1 MTTPTNTVTE
11 LQKPN
16 PSEIIE
22 LFEVHLDQ
30 RLHYADW
37 QVKTGTYSQ
46 SGTTVTITIT
56 DHNLSSG
63 QTIVLD
69 YTSGSATDGTFNVAS
84 VVNANVFIVTAAS
97 SATNSGTVAILTS
110 YTAGDT
116 VSSTSLVLDNSFPP
130 QGMVFECTSGGISG
144 NSEPN
149 FVNTNGTYSQSGNT
163 ITVTINNHPFVQ
175 GNNININFKTGNS
188 INSSFSI
195 SSITNANV
203 FVVTASNSDTTS
215 GTMEWIDG
223 TTITD
228 NNVTWT
234 AKRPIK
240 RFHAGTNLKTTTTLH
255 EASIHFGGKV
265 YEPFPVQT
273 EGFDM
278 TSKGTLP
285 RPRLTISN
293 LSPSL
298 SNTFTVANG
307 GSALPAGTI
316 SAMML
321 EVNKITVGNDLI
333 GSTLVRIRT
342 LRKFLDS
349 ANFNSTNA
357 TADPTQKFPD
367 EIYMIARKVLENQE
381 IVQFECASMFDMAG
395 IRGPKRQILPDEF
408 PGIGEFFQ

>member
-1 MTTPTNTVTE
+1 MTTPTDTVTE
-11 LQKPN
+11 LQKSN

-22 LFEVHLDQ
+22 LFEIYLDQ

-37 QVKTGTYSQ
+37 E
-46 SGTTVTITIT
+46 
-56 DHNLSSG
+56 
-63 QTIVLD
+63 
-69 YTSGSATDGTFNVAS
+69 
-84 VVNANVFIVTAAS
+84 ANKA
-97 SATNSGTVAILTS
+97 

-130 QGMVFECTSGGISG
+130 QGMVFECTSGG
-144 NSEPN
+144 
-149 FVNTNGTYSQSGNT
+149 
-163 ITVTINNHPFVQ
+163 
-175 GNNININFKTGNS
+175 
-188 INSSFSI
+188 
-195 SSITNANV
+195 
-203 FVVTASNSDTTS
+203 TS
-215 GTMEWIDG
+215 GGSLPGGFASASEG
-223 TTITD
+223 GTITD
-228 NNVTWT
+228 NGVTWT

-278 TSKGTLP
+278 TATGALP

-316 SAMML
+316 SSMML

-349 ANFNSTNA
+349 DNFNSTNA
-357 TADPTQKFPD
+357 TADSTQKFPD
-367 EIYMIARKVLENQE
+367 EIYMIARKTLENQE

-395 IRGPKRQILPDEF
+395 IKAPKRQILPSEF
-408 PGIGEFFQ
+408 PAIGEFFQ

>member
-37 QVKTGTYSQ
+37 E
-46 SGTTVTITIT
+46 
-56 DHNLSSG
+56 
-63 QTIVLD
+63 
-69 YTSGSATDGTFNVAS
+69 AS
-84 VVNANVFIVTAAS
+84 KA
-97 SATNSGTVAILTS
+97 

-130 QGMVFECTSGGISG
+130 QGMVFECTSGG
-144 NSEPN
+144 
-149 FVNTNGTYSQSGNT
+149 
-163 ITVTINNHPFVQ
+163 
-175 GNNININFKTGNS
+175 
-188 INSSFSI
+188 
-195 SSITNANV
+195 
-203 FVVTASNSDTTS
+203 TS
-215 GTMEWIDG
+215 GSSLPSGFASASEG
-223 TTITD
+223 GTITD
-228 NNVTWT
+228 NGVTWT

-265 YEPFPVQT
+265 YEPFPIQT

>member
-11 LQKPN
+11 LQKSN

-37 QVKTGTYSQ
+37 EASKAYTIG
-46 SGTTVTITIT
+46 VTI
-56 DHNLSSG
+56 
-63 QTIVLD
+63 
-69 YTSGSATDGTFNVAS
+69 
-84 VVNANVFIVTAAS
+84 
-97 SATNSGTVAILTS
+97 
-110 YTAGDT
+110 
-116 VSSTSLVLDNSFPP
+116 SSTSLVLDNSFPP
-130 QGMVFECTSGGISG
+130 QGLVFECTSGGTNG

-149 FVNTNGTYSQSGNT
+149 FANTTGSYSQSGNT
-163 ITVTINNHPFVQ
+163 ITVLSANHPFTQ
-175 GNNININFKTGNS
+175 GNTININFKTGNS
-188 INSSFSI
+188 
-195 SSITNANV
+195 TNAFFSVTSVTNENL
-203 FVVTASNSDTTS
+203 FVVTASNSISTN
-215 GTMEWIDG
+215 GEMEWVDG

-234 AKRPIK
+234 ARRPIK
-240 RFHAGTNLKTTTTLH
+240 RFQAGTNLKTTTTLH

-278 TSKGTLP
+278 TSKGSLP

-298 SNTFTVANG
+298 SNTFSVANG

-349 ANFNSTNA
+349 DNFNSTNA
-357 TADPTQKFPD
+357 TADSTQKFPD
-367 EIYMIARKVLENQE
+367 EIYMIARKVLEDQE

-395 IRGPKRQILPDEF
+395 VRAPKRQILPDEF

>member
-22 LFEVHLDQ
+22 LFEIHLDQ

-37 QVKTGTYSQ
+37 E
-46 SGTTVTITIT
+46 
-56 DHNLSSG
+56 
-63 QTIVLD
+63 
-69 YTSGSATDGTFNVAS
+69 
-84 VVNANVFIVTAAS
+84 ANKA
-97 SATNSGTVAILTS
+97 

-130 QGMVFECTSGGISG
+130 QGMVFECTSGG
-144 NSEPN
+144 
-149 FVNTNGTYSQSGNT
+149 
-163 ITVTINNHPFVQ
+163 
-175 GNNININFKTGNS
+175 
-188 INSSFSI
+188 
-195 SSITNANV
+195 
-203 FVVTASNSDTTS
+203 TS
-215 GTMEWIDG
+215 GGSVPGGFTSASEG
-223 TTITD
+223 GTITD
-228 NNVTWT
+228 NSVTWT

-240 RFHAGTNLKTTTTLH
+240 RFHTGTNLKTTSTLH

-278 TSKGTLP
+278 SSRGSLP

-307 GSALPAGTI
+307 GSALPGGTI
-316 SAMML
+316 TAMML
-321 EVNKITVGNDLI
+321 EVNKISVGNDLI

-349 ANFNSTNA
+349 ANFNSTNS

-367 EIYMIARKVLENQE
+367 EIYMIARKTLENQE

-395 IRGPKRQILPDEF
+395 VRGPKRQILPDEF

>member
-1 MTTPTNTVTE
+1 MSTPTNTVTE
-11 LQKPN
+11 LQKNN

-37 QVKTGTYSQ
+37 E
-46 SGTTVTITIT
+46 
-56 DHNLSSG
+56 
-63 QTIVLD
+63 
-69 YTSGSATDGTFNVAS
+69 
-84 VVNANVFIVTAAS
+84 ANKA
-97 SATNSGTVAILTS
+97 

-130 QGMVFECTSGGISG
+130 QGMVFECTSGG
-144 NSEPN
+144 
-149 FVNTNGTYSQSGNT
+149 
-163 ITVTINNHPFVQ
+163 
-175 GNNININFKTGNS
+175 
-188 INSSFSI
+188 
-195 SSITNANV
+195 
-203 FVVTASNSDTTS
+203 TS
-215 GTMEWIDG
+215 GGSLPGGFASASEG
-223 TTITD
+223 GTITD
-228 NNVTWT
+228 NGVTWT

-278 TSKGTLP
+278 TATGALP

-316 SAMML
+316 SSMML

-349 ANFNSTNA
+349 DNFNSTNA
-357 TADPTQKFPD
+357 TADSTQKFPD
-367 EIYMIARKVLENQE
+367 EIYMIARKTLENQE

-395 IRGPKRQILPDEF
+395 IKAPKRQILPSEF
-408 PGIGEFFQ
+408 PAIGEFFQ

>member
-37 QVKTGTYSQ
+37 E
-46 SGTTVTITIT
+46 
-56 DHNLSSG
+56 
-63 QTIVLD
+63 
-69 YTSGSATDGTFNVAS
+69 
-84 VVNANVFIVTAAS
+84 ANKA
-97 SATNSGTVAILTS
+97 

-130 QGMVFECTSGGISG
+130 QGMVFECTSGG
-144 NSEPN
+144 
-149 FVNTNGTYSQSGNT
+149 
-163 ITVTINNHPFVQ
+163 
-175 GNNININFKTGNS
+175 
-188 INSSFSI
+188 
-195 SSITNANV
+195 
-203 FVVTASNSDTTS
+203 TS
-215 GTMEWIDG
+215 GGSLPGGFASASEG
-223 TTITD
+223 GTITD
-228 NNVTWT
+228 NGVTWT

-278 TSKGTLP
+278 TATGALP

-316 SAMML
+316 SSMML

-349 ANFNSTNA
+349 DNFNSTNA
-357 TADPTQKFPD
+357 TADSTQKFPD
-367 EIYMIARKVLENQE
+367 EIYMIARKTLENQE
-381 IVQFECASMFDMAG
+381 IVQFECASKFDMAG
-395 IRGPKRQILPDEF
+395 IKAPKRQILPSEF
-408 PGIGEFFQ
+408 PAIGEFFQ

>member
-1 MTTPTNTVTE
+1 MSTPTNTVTE

-37 QVKTGTYSQ
+37 Q
-46 SGTTVTITIT
+46 
-56 DHNLSSG
+56 
-63 QTIVLD
+63 
-69 YTSGSATDGTFNVAS
+69 
-84 VVNANVFIVTAAS
+84 ANTA
-97 SATNSGTVAILTS
+97 

-130 QGMVFECTSGGISG
+130 QGMVFECTSGG
-144 NSEPN
+144 
-149 FVNTNGTYSQSGNT
+149 
-163 ITVTINNHPFVQ
+163 
-175 GNNININFKTGNS
+175 
-188 INSSFSI
+188 
-195 SSITNANV
+195 
-203 FVVTASNSDTTS
+203 TS
-215 GTMEWIDG
+215 GGSLPVNFASASEG
-223 TTITD
+223 GTITD
-228 NNVTWT
+228 NSVTWT

-240 RFHAGTNLKTTTTLH
+240 RFHAGTNLKTTSTLH
-255 EASIHFGGKV
+255 EASIHFNAKV

-278 TSKGTLP
+278 SSKGTLP

-298 SNTFTVANG
+298 SNTFSVANG

-349 ANFNSTNA
+349 ANFNSTN
-357 TADPTQKFPD
+357 TTEDDTQKFPD
-367 EIYMIARKVLENQE
+367 EVYMIARKVLENQE
-381 IVQFECASMFDMAG
+381 LVQFECTMPNDGANL
-395 IRGPKRQILPDEF
+395 RLPKRQILPSEF

>member
-37 QVKTGTYSQ
+37 E
-46 SGTTVTITIT
+46 
-56 DHNLSSG
+56 
-63 QTIVLD
+63 
-69 YTSGSATDGTFNVAS
+69 
-84 VVNANVFIVTAAS
+84 ANKA
-97 SATNSGTVAILTS
+97 

-130 QGMVFECTSGGISG
+130 QGMVFECTSGG
-144 NSEPN
+144 
-149 FVNTNGTYSQSGNT
+149 
-163 ITVTINNHPFVQ
+163 
-175 GNNININFKTGNS
+175 
-188 INSSFSI
+188 
-195 SSITNANV
+195 
-203 FVVTASNSDTTS
+203 TS
-215 GTMEWIDG
+215 GGSLPGGFASASEG
-223 TTITD
+223 GTITD
-228 NNVTWT
+228 NGVTWT

-293 LSPSL
+293 LNPSL

-349 ANFNSTNA
+349 DNFNSTNA

-367 EIYMIARKVLENQE
+367 EIYMIARKVVENQE

-395 IRGPKRQILPDEF
+395 VRGPKRQILPDEF

>member
-37 QVKTGTYSQ
+37 E
-46 SGTTVTITIT
+46 
-56 DHNLSSG
+56 
-63 QTIVLD
+63 
-69 YTSGSATDGTFNVAS
+69 
-84 VVNANVFIVTAAS
+84 ANKA
-97 SATNSGTVAILTS
+97 

-130 QGMVFECTSGGISG
+130 QGMVFECTSGG
-144 NSEPN
+144 
-149 FVNTNGTYSQSGNT
+149 
-163 ITVTINNHPFVQ
+163 
-175 GNNININFKTGNS
+175 
-188 INSSFSI
+188 
-195 SSITNANV
+195 
-203 FVVTASNSDTTS
+203 TS
-215 GTMEWIDG
+215 GSSLPSGFASVSEG
-223 TTITD
+223 GTITD
-228 NNVTWT
+228 NGVTWT

-357 TADPTQKFPD
+357 TADSTQKFPD

>member
-37 QVKTGTYSQ
+37 E
-46 SGTTVTITIT
+46 
-56 DHNLSSG
+56 
-63 QTIVLD
+63 
-69 YTSGSATDGTFNVAS
+69 
-84 VVNANVFIVTAAS
+84 ANKA
-97 SATNSGTVAILTS
+97 

-130 QGMVFECTSGGISG
+130 QGMVFECTSGG
-144 NSEPN
+144 
-149 FVNTNGTYSQSGNT
+149 
-163 ITVTINNHPFVQ
+163 
-175 GNNININFKTGNS
+175 
-188 INSSFSI
+188 
-195 SSITNANV
+195 
-203 FVVTASNSDTTS
+203 TS
-215 GTMEWIDG
+215 GGSLPGGFASASEG
-223 TTITD
+223 GTITD
-228 NNVTWT
+228 NGVTWT

-293 LSPSL
+293 LNPSL

-307 GSALPAGTI
+307 GSALPSGTI

-357 TADPTQKFPD
+357 TADSTQKFPD

-395 IRGPKRQILPDEF
+395 VRGPKRQILPDEF

>member
-1 MTTPTNTVTE
+1 MSTPTNTVTE

-37 QVKTGTYSQ
+37 E
-46 SGTTVTITIT
+46 
-56 DHNLSSG
+56 
-63 QTIVLD
+63 
-69 YTSGSATDGTFNVAS
+69 
-84 VVNANVFIVTAAS
+84 ANKA
-97 SATNSGTVAILTS
+97 

-130 QGMVFECTSGGISG
+130 QGMVFECTSGG
-144 NSEPN
+144 
-149 FVNTNGTYSQSGNT
+149 
-163 ITVTINNHPFVQ
+163 
-175 GNNININFKTGNS
+175 
-188 INSSFSI
+188 
-195 SSITNANV
+195 
-203 FVVTASNSDTTS
+203 TS
-215 GTMEWIDG
+215 GGSLPGGFASASEG
-223 TTITD
+223 GTITD
-228 NNVTWT
+228 NGVTWT

-278 TSKGTLP
+278 TSKGALP

-349 ANFNSTNA
+349 DNFNSTNA
-357 TADPTQKFPD
+357 TADSTQKFPD
-367 EIYMIARKVLENQE
+367 EIYMIARKTLENQE

-395 IRGPKRQILPDEF
+395 IKAPKRQILPSEF
-408 PGIGEFFQ
+408 PAIGEFFQ

>member
-1 MTTPTNTVTE
+1 MSTPTNTVTE

-37 QVKTGTYSQ
+37 E
-46 SGTTVTITIT
+46 
-56 DHNLSSG
+56 
-63 QTIVLD
+63 
-69 YTSGSATDGTFNVAS
+69 
-84 VVNANVFIVTAAS
+84 ANKA
-97 SATNSGTVAILTS
+97 

-130 QGMVFECTSGGISG
+130 QGMVFECTSGG
-144 NSEPN
+144 
-149 FVNTNGTYSQSGNT
+149 
-163 ITVTINNHPFVQ
+163 
-175 GNNININFKTGNS
+175 
-188 INSSFSI
+188 
-195 SSITNANV
+195 
-203 FVVTASNSDTTS
+203 TS
-215 GTMEWIDG
+215 GSSLPGGFASASEG
-223 TTITD
+223 GTITD
-228 NNVTWT
+228 NGVTWT

-240 RFHAGTNLKTTTTLH
+240 RFHAGTNLKTTSTLH
-255 EASIHFGGKV
+255 EASIHFNNKV

-307 GSALPAGTI
+307 GSALPSGTI

-349 ANFNSTNA
+349 DNFNSTNA
-357 TADPTQKFPD
+357 TADSTQKFPD

-395 IRGPKRQILPDEF
+395 VRGPKRQILPDEF

>member
-1 MTTPTNTVTE
+1 MSTPTNTVTE
-11 LQKPN
+11 LQKNN

-37 QVKTGTYSQ
+37 E
-46 SGTTVTITIT
+46 
-56 DHNLSSG
+56 
-63 QTIVLD
+63 
-69 YTSGSATDGTFNVAS
+69 
-84 VVNANVFIVTAAS
+84 ANKA
-97 SATNSGTVAILTS
+97 

-130 QGMVFECTSGGISG
+130 QGMVFECTSGG
-144 NSEPN
+144 
-149 FVNTNGTYSQSGNT
+149 
-163 ITVTINNHPFVQ
+163 
-175 GNNININFKTGNS
+175 
-188 INSSFSI
+188 
-195 SSITNANV
+195 
-203 FVVTASNSDTTS
+203 TS
-215 GTMEWIDG
+215 GGSLPGGFASASEG
-223 TTITD
+223 GTITD
-228 NNVTWT
+228 NGVTWT

-298 SNTFTVANG
+298 SNTFSVANG
-307 GSALPAGTI
+307 GSALPSGTI

-357 TADPTQKFPD
+357 TADSTQKFPD
-367 EIYMIARKVLENQE
+367 EIYMIARKTLENQE

-395 IRGPKRQILPDEF
+395 IKAPKRQILPSEF
-408 PGIGEFFQ
+408 PAIGEFFQ

>member
-1 MTTPTNTVTE
+1 MSTPTNTVTE

-37 QVKTGTYSQ
+37 E
-46 SGTTVTITIT
+46 
-56 DHNLSSG
+56 
-63 QTIVLD
+63 
-69 YTSGSATDGTFNVAS
+69 
-84 VVNANVFIVTAAS
+84 ANKA
-97 SATNSGTVAILTS
+97 

-130 QGMVFECTSGGISG
+130 QGMVFECTSGG
-144 NSEPN
+144 
-149 FVNTNGTYSQSGNT
+149 
-163 ITVTINNHPFVQ
+163 
-175 GNNININFKTGNS
+175 
-188 INSSFSI
+188 
-195 SSITNANV
+195 
-203 FVVTASNSDTTS
+203 TS
-215 GTMEWIDG
+215 GGSLPSGFASASEG
-223 TTITD
+223 GTITD
-228 NNVTWT
+228 NGVTWT

-240 RFHAGTNLKTTTTLH
+240 RFHPGTNLKTTTTLH

-293 LSPSL
+293 LNPSL
-298 SNTFTVANG
+298 SSTFTVANG

-357 TADPTQKFPD
+357 TADSTQKFPD
-367 EIYMIARKVLENQE
+367 EIYMIARKVVENQE

-395 IRGPKRQILPDEF
+395 VRGPKRQILPDEF

>member
-1 MTTPTNTVTE
+1 MSTPTNTVTE

-37 QVKTGTYSQ
+37 E
-46 SGTTVTITIT
+46 
-56 DHNLSSG
+56 
-63 QTIVLD
+63 
-69 YTSGSATDGTFNVAS
+69 
-84 VVNANVFIVTAAS
+84 ANKA
-97 SATNSGTVAILTS
+97 

-130 QGMVFECTSGGISG
+130 QGMVFECTSGG
-144 NSEPN
+144 
-149 FVNTNGTYSQSGNT
+149 
-163 ITVTINNHPFVQ
+163 
-175 GNNININFKTGNS
+175 
-188 INSSFSI
+188 
-195 SSITNANV
+195 
-203 FVVTASNSDTTS
+203 TS
-215 GTMEWIDG
+215 GGSLPGGFASASEG
-223 TTITD
+223 GTITD
-228 NNVTWT
+228 NGVIWT

-293 LSPSL
+293 LNPSL

-307 GSALPAGTI
+307 GSALPSGTI

-349 ANFNSTNA
+349 DNFNSTNA
-357 TADPTQKFPD
+357 TADSTQKFPD
-367 EIYMIARKVLENQE
+367 EIYMIARKVVENQE

-395 IRGPKRQILPDEF
+395 VRGPKRQILPDEF

>member
-1 MTTPTNTVTE
+1 
-11 LQKPN
+11 
-16 PSEIIE
+16 
-22 LFEVHLDQ
+22 
-30 RLHYADW
+30 
-37 QVKTGTYSQ
+37 
-46 SGTTVTITIT
+46 
-56 DHNLSSG
+56 
-63 QTIVLD
+63 
-69 YTSGSATDGTFNVAS
+69 
-84 VVNANVFIVTAAS
+84 
-97 SATNSGTVAILTS
+97 
-110 YTAGDT
+110 
-116 VSSTSLVLDNSFPP
+116 
-130 QGMVFECTSGGISG
+130 MVFECTSGG
-144 NSEPN
+144 
-149 FVNTNGTYSQSGNT
+149 
-163 ITVTINNHPFVQ
+163 
-175 GNNININFKTGNS
+175 
-188 INSSFSI
+188 
-195 SSITNANV
+195 
-203 FVVTASNSDTTS
+203 TS
-215 GTMEWIDG
+215 GGSLPGGFASASEG
-223 TTITD
+223 GTITD
-228 NNVTWT
+228 NGVTWT

-240 RFHAGTNLKTTTTLH
+240 RFHNGTNLKTTTTLH

-307 GSALPAGTI
+307 GSALPSGTI

-349 ANFNSTNA
+349 DNFNSTNA
-357 TADPTQKFPD
+357 TADSTQKFPD

-395 IRGPKRQILPDEF
+395 VRGPKRQILPDEF

>member
-11 LQKPN
+11 LQKSN

-37 QVKTGTYSQ
+37 E
-46 SGTTVTITIT
+46 
-56 DHNLSSG
+56 
-63 QTIVLD
+63 
-69 YTSGSATDGTFNVAS
+69 AS
-84 VVNANVFIVTAAS
+84 KA
-97 SATNSGTVAILTS
+97 

-130 QGMVFECTSGGISG
+130 QGMVFECTSGG
-144 NSEPN
+144 
-149 FVNTNGTYSQSGNT
+149 
-163 ITVTINNHPFVQ
+163 
-175 GNNININFKTGNS
+175 
-188 INSSFSI
+188 
-195 SSITNANV
+195 
-203 FVVTASNSDTTS
+203 TS
-215 GTMEWIDG
+215 GSSLPSGFASVSEG
-223 TTITD
+223 GTITD
-228 NNVTWT
+228 NGVTWT

-395 IRGPKRQILPDEF
+395 IRAPKRQILPDEF

>member
-1 MTTPTNTVTE
+1 MSTPTNTVTE

-37 QVKTGTYSQ
+37 E
-46 SGTTVTITIT
+46 
-56 DHNLSSG
+56 
-63 QTIVLD
+63 
-69 YTSGSATDGTFNVAS
+69 
-84 VVNANVFIVTAAS
+84 ANKA
-97 SATNSGTVAILTS
+97 

-130 QGMVFECTSGGISG
+130 QGMVFECTSGG
-144 NSEPN
+144 
-149 FVNTNGTYSQSGNT
+149 
-163 ITVTINNHPFVQ
+163 
-175 GNNININFKTGNS
+175 
-188 INSSFSI
+188 
-195 SSITNANV
+195 
-203 FVVTASNSDTTS
+203 TS
-215 GTMEWIDG
+215 GGSVPGGFTSASEG
-223 TTITD
+223 GTITD
-228 NNVTWT
+228 NSVTWT

-240 RFHAGTNLKTTTTLH
+240 RFHTGTNLKTTSTLH

-278 TSKGTLP
+278 SSRGSLP

-357 TADPTQKFPD
+357 TADATQKFPD
-367 EIYMIARKVLENQE
+367 EVYMIARKVLENQE
-381 IVQFECASMFDMAG
+381 IVQFECTMPNDGANV
-395 IRGPKRQILPDEF
+395 RLPKRQILPSEF

>member
-1 MTTPTNTVTE
+1 MSTPTNTVTE

-37 QVKTGTYSQ
+37 E
-46 SGTTVTITIT
+46 
-56 DHNLSSG
+56 
-63 QTIVLD
+63 
-69 YTSGSATDGTFNVAS
+69 
-84 VVNANVFIVTAAS
+84 ANKA
-97 SATNSGTVAILTS
+97 

-130 QGMVFECTSGGISG
+130 QGMVFECTSGG
-144 NSEPN
+144 
-149 FVNTNGTYSQSGNT
+149 
-163 ITVTINNHPFVQ
+163 
-175 GNNININFKTGNS
+175 
-188 INSSFSI
+188 
-195 SSITNANV
+195 
-203 FVVTASNSDTTS
+203 TS
-215 GTMEWIDG
+215 GGSLPGGFASASEG
-223 TTITD
+223 GTITD
-228 NNVTWT
+228 NGVTWT

-278 TSKGTLP
+278 TATGALP

-316 SAMML
+316 SSMML

-349 ANFNSTNA
+349 DNFNSTNA
-357 TADPTQKFPD
+357 TADSTQKFPD
-367 EIYMIARKVLENQE
+367 EIYMIARKTLENQE

-395 IRGPKRQILPDEF
+395 IKAPKRQILPSEF
-408 PGIGEFFQ
+408 PAIGEFFQ

>member
-37 QVKTGTYSQ
+37 E
-46 SGTTVTITIT
+46 
-56 DHNLSSG
+56 
-63 QTIVLD
+63 
-69 YTSGSATDGTFNVAS
+69 AS
-84 VVNANVFIVTAAS
+84 KA
-97 SATNSGTVAILTS
+97 

-130 QGMVFECTSGGISG
+130 QGMVFECTSGG
-144 NSEPN
+144 
-149 FVNTNGTYSQSGNT
+149 
-163 ITVTINNHPFVQ
+163 
-175 GNNININFKTGNS
+175 
-188 INSSFSI
+188 
-195 SSITNANV
+195 
-203 FVVTASNSDTTS
+203 TS
-215 GTMEWIDG
+215 GSSLPSGFASVSEG
-223 TTITD
+223 GTITD
-228 NNVTWT
+228 NGVTWT

-265 YEPFPVQT
+265 YEPFPVKT

>member
-37 QVKTGTYSQ
+37 E
-46 SGTTVTITIT
+46 
-56 DHNLSSG
+56 
-63 QTIVLD
+63 
-69 YTSGSATDGTFNVAS
+69 
-84 VVNANVFIVTAAS
+84 ANKA
-97 SATNSGTVAILTS
+97 

-130 QGMVFECTSGGISG
+130 QGMVFECTSGG
-144 NSEPN
+144 
-149 FVNTNGTYSQSGNT
+149 
-163 ITVTINNHPFVQ
+163 
-175 GNNININFKTGNS
+175 
-188 INSSFSI
+188 
-195 SSITNANV
+195 
-203 FVVTASNSDTTS
+203 TS
-215 GTMEWIDG
+215 GGSLPGGFASASEG
-223 TTITD
+223 GTITD
-228 NNVTWT
+228 NGVTWT

-293 LSPSL
+293 LNPSL

-307 GSALPAGTI
+307 GSALPSGNI

-349 ANFNSTNA
+349 ANFNSTNS

-395 IRGPKRQILPDEF
+395 VR
-408 PGIGEFFQ
+408 

>member
-11 LQKPN
+11 LQKSN

-37 QVKTGTYSQ
+37 E
-46 SGTTVTITIT
+46 
-56 DHNLSSG
+56 
-63 QTIVLD
+63 
-69 YTSGSATDGTFNVAS
+69 AS
-84 VVNANVFIVTAAS
+84 KV
-97 SATNSGTVAILTS
+97 

-130 QGMVFECTSGGISG
+130 QGMVFECTSGG
-144 NSEPN
+144 
-149 FVNTNGTYSQSGNT
+149 
-163 ITVTINNHPFVQ
+163 
-175 GNNININFKTGNS
+175 
-188 INSSFSI
+188 
-195 SSITNANV
+195 
-203 FVVTASNSDTTS
+203 TS
-215 GTMEWIDG
+215 GSSLPSGFASASEG
-223 TTITD
+223 GTITD
-228 NNVTWT
+228 NGVTWT

-265 YEPFPVQT
+265 YEPFPIQT

>member
-1 MTTPTNTVTE
+1 MSTPTNTVTE

-37 QVKTGTYSQ
+37 E
-46 SGTTVTITIT
+46 
-56 DHNLSSG
+56 
-63 QTIVLD
+63 
-69 YTSGSATDGTFNVAS
+69 
-84 VVNANVFIVTAAS
+84 ANKA
-97 SATNSGTVAILTS
+97 

-130 QGMVFECTSGGISG
+130 QGMVFECTSGG
-144 NSEPN
+144 
-149 FVNTNGTYSQSGNT
+149 
-163 ITVTINNHPFVQ
+163 
-175 GNNININFKTGNS
+175 
-188 INSSFSI
+188 
-195 SSITNANV
+195 
-203 FVVTASNSDTTS
+203 TS
-215 GTMEWIDG
+215 GGSLPGGFASASEG
-223 TTITD
+223 GTITD
-228 NNVTWT
+228 NGVTWT

-240 RFHAGTNLKTTTTLH
+240 RFHPGVNLITTTTLH

-307 GSALPAGTI
+307 GSALPSGTI

-357 TADPTQKFPD
+357 TADSTQKFPD
-367 EIYMIARKVLENQE
+367 EIYMIARKVVENQE

-395 IRGPKRQILPDEF
+395 VRGPKRQILPDEF

>member
-37 QVKTGTYSQ
+37 E
-46 SGTTVTITIT
+46 
-56 DHNLSSG
+56 
-63 QTIVLD
+63 
-69 YTSGSATDGTFNVAS
+69 
-84 VVNANVFIVTAAS
+84 ANKA
-97 SATNSGTVAILTS
+97 

-130 QGMVFECTSGGISG
+130 QGMVFECTSGG
-144 NSEPN
+144 
-149 FVNTNGTYSQSGNT
+149 
-163 ITVTINNHPFVQ
+163 
-175 GNNININFKTGNS
+175 
-188 INSSFSI
+188 
-195 SSITNANV
+195 
-203 FVVTASNSDTTS
+203 TS
-215 GTMEWIDG
+215 GGSLPGGFASASEG
-223 TTITD
+223 GTITD
-228 NNVTWT
+228 NGVTWT

-349 ANFNSTNA
+349 DNFNSVNA
-357 TADPTQKFPD
+357 TADSTQKFPD
-367 EIYMIARKVLENQE
+367 EIYMIARKVVENQE

-395 IRGPKRQILPDEF
+395 IRAPKRQILPSEF
-408 PGIGEFFQ
+408 PAIGEFFQ

>member
-1 MTTPTNTVTE
+1 MSTPTNTVTE

-37 QVKTGTYSQ
+37 E
-46 SGTTVTITIT
+46 
-56 DHNLSSG
+56 
-63 QTIVLD
+63 
-69 YTSGSATDGTFNVAS
+69 
-84 VVNANVFIVTAAS
+84 ANKA
-97 SATNSGTVAILTS
+97 

-130 QGMVFECTSGGISG
+130 QGMVFECTSGG
-144 NSEPN
+144 
-149 FVNTNGTYSQSGNT
+149 
-163 ITVTINNHPFVQ
+163 
-175 GNNININFKTGNS
+175 
-188 INSSFSI
+188 
-195 SSITNANV
+195 
-203 FVVTASNSDTTS
+203 TS
-215 GTMEWIDG
+215 GGSLPGGFASASEG
-223 TTITD
+223 GTITD
-228 NNVTWT
+228 NGVTWT

-293 LSPSL
+293 LNPSL

-307 GSALPAGTI
+307 GSALPSGTI

-357 TADPTQKFPD
+357 TADSTQKFPD
-367 EIYMIARKVLENQE
+367 EIYMIARKVVENQE

-395 IRGPKRQILPDEF
+395 VRGPKRQILPDEF

>member
-37 QVKTGTYSQ
+37 E
-46 SGTTVTITIT
+46 
-56 DHNLSSG
+56 
-63 QTIVLD
+63 
-69 YTSGSATDGTFNVAS
+69 AS
-84 VVNANVFIVTAAS
+84 KA
-97 SATNSGTVAILTS
+97 

-130 QGMVFECTSGGISG
+130 QGMVFECTSGG
-144 NSEPN
+144 
-149 FVNTNGTYSQSGNT
+149 
-163 ITVTINNHPFVQ
+163 
-175 GNNININFKTGNS
+175 
-188 INSSFSI
+188 
-195 SSITNANV
+195 
-203 FVVTASNSDTTS
+203 TS
-215 GTMEWIDG
+215 GSSLPSGFASVSEG
-223 TTITD
+223 GTITD
-228 NNVTWT
+228 NGVTWT

>member
-30 RLHYADW
+30 RLHYANW
-37 QVKTGTYSQ
+37 SVKRG
-46 SGTTVTITIT
+46 GDAGI
-56 DHNLSSG
+56 
-63 QTIVLD
+63 
-69 YTSGSATDGTFNVAS
+69 FS
-84 VVNANVFIVTAAS
+84 V
-97 SATNSGTVAILTS
+97 
-110 YTAGDT
+110 GDT
-116 VSSTSLVLDNSFPP
+116 VSSSTLILDNSFPP
-130 QGMVFECTSGGISG
+130 QGMVFECTAVTGNAYSGT
-144 NSEPN
+144 SEPT
-149 FVNTNGTYSQSGNT
+149 FPTTAGNT
-163 ITVTINNHPFVQ
+163 V
-175 GNNININFKTGNS
+175 
-188 INSSFSI
+188 
-195 SSITNANV
+195 
-203 FVVTASNSDTTS
+203 
-215 GTMEWIDG
+215 
-223 TTITD
+223 TD

-240 RFHAGTNLKTTTTLH
+240 RFHTGTNLKTTSTLH

-349 ANFNSTNA
+349 ANFNSTNS

-367 EIYMIARKVLENQE
+367 EIYMIARKTLENQE

-395 IRGPKRQILPDEF
+395 VRGPKRQILPDEF